1 MTAYTGTP
9 ALPPLLS
16 GDVPS
21 AATDWAAI
29 AAALHG
35 VTDAWIAWTPTL
47 TNLTLG
53 NGVMAASYSQSNK
66 TVDFRFKFT
75 LGTTSA
81 VGTGP
86 SFTLP
91 VQPNAA
97 YAAFVDPLGQ
107 GQLRTSAGAT
117 TRQATIFVS
126 TLSVSTVQIIGYT
139 TTGTQLTVTATAPH
153 TWVSTDVLTCT
164 GRYEAV

>member
-1 MTAYTGTP
+1 MTAYTGSP
-9 ALPPLLS
+9 ALPPFLA

-21 AATDWAAI
+21 TATDWAAI
-29 AAALHG
+29 VAALHG
-35 VTDAWIAWTPTL
+35 ATDAWTTWAPTL

-53 NGVMAASYSQSNK
+53 NGAVAASYRQLGK
-66 TVDFRFKFT
+66 VVDFRFKFT

-91 VQPNAA
+91 VQPSAA
-97 YAAFVDPLGQ
+97 YVAFIDPVGE

-117 TRQATIFVS
+117 SRLATIFVS

-153 TWVSTDVLTCT
+153 TWASTDVLTCS